1 MLMSLAKSTTV
12 VGSNTLASRILGLVR
27 DVLFARLFGAG
38 AGMDVFV
45 VAFQIPN
52 FLRRLFAEGAF
63 SQAFVPVLSEYQSR
77 GPHAEVKALADRVA
91 GTLGVALFL
100 VTLLGIIA
108 APLFILLFAPGFS
121 GKPDKLVLASEM
133 LRLMFPYLFF
143 ISLTAFA
150 GGILNTYGRFGVPAF
165 TPVFLNLVLIGAAI
179 WLSPLFAEPI
189 HGLAIGVLVAG
200 LVQLAF
206 QLPFLRQI
214 GLLPRPRWGWSHP
227 GVRKIGR
234 LMLPAILGSSV
245 AQINLIVDRIIAS
258 FLVTGSISWLYYSDR
273 LLEFPLGIFAIAL
286 ATVILPGL
294 SRRHAEQ
301 SMAAF
306 SATLDWALKLVM
318 VIALPAAVG
327 LFMLAGPMLATLFQY
342 GEFTAADTRMASLSL
357 MAYSVALLGFTLVK
371 VLSPGYFARQDIR
384 TPVRISIRAMFVNIA
399 LNLAIVVPMFR
410 LGISGAHAGLAAATG
425 LAAIYNASAL
435 YAGLRRTGIYAP
447 GEGWRP
453 LAVRVLLANL
463 AMAAALALVAGPLD
477 GWLEAT
483 WHVRSLRL
491 AGCIGLGLVVYLA
504 ALLALGLRPRHLRSR
519 PGTPPASHSV

>member
-1 MLMSLAKSTTV
+1 MSLTRSTTV
-12 VGSNTLASRILGLVR
+12 VGGNTLASRVLGLAR
-27 DVLFARLFGAG
+27 DVVFARVFGAG

-63 SQAFVPVLSEYQSR
+63 SQAFVPVLSEYQAKGS
-77 GPHAEVKALADRVA
+77 HEEVKALADRVA

-121 GKPDKLVLASEM
+121 DEPDKLALASEM
-133 LRLMFPYLFF
+133 LRFTFPYLFF

-165 TPVFLNLVLIGAAI
+165 TPVFLNLVLIGAAV
-179 WLSPLFAEPI
+179 WLSPRYEQPIFA
-189 HGLAIGVLVAG
+189 LAIGVLIAGVA
-200 LVQLAF
+200 QLAF
-206 QLPFLRQI
+206 QLPFLRAI
-214 GLLPRPRWGWSHP
+214 RLLPRPRWGWSHP
-227 GVRKIGR
+227 GVQKIGR

-306 SATLDWALKLVM
+306 SATLDWALKLVA

-342 GEFTAADTRMASLSL
+342 GETTAFDTRMAQLSL
-357 MAYSVALLGFTLVK
+357 MAYSVALVGFTLVK
-371 VLSPGYFARQDIR
+371 VLSPGYFSRQDIR
-384 TPVRISIRAMFVNIA
+384 TPVRVSIRAVFVNIG
-399 LNLAIVVPMFR
+399 LNLLFVVPMIVQ
-410 LGISGAHAGLAAATG
+410 GIPGAHAGLAAATG
-425 LAAIYNASAL
+425 LAAVYNASAL
-435 YAGLRRTGIYAP
+435 YRGLRDNGVYAP
-447 GEGWRP
+447 GSGWGA
-453 LAVRVLLANL
+453 LAVRVLLANV
-463 AMAAALALVAGPLD
+463 AMAAALWLVAGPLD
-477 GWLEAT
+477 AWLAAS
-483 WHVRSLRL
+483 WDARVLRL
-491 AGCIGLGLVVYLA
+491 AGCIALGLAVYLG
-504 ALLALGLRPRHLRSR
+504 ALLAVGMRPRHLRSR
-519 PGTPPASHSV
+519 LGTPPASHSV

>member
-1 MLMSLAKSTTV
+1 MSLARSTSV
-12 VGSNTLASRILGLVR
+12 VGGNTLASRVLGFAR
-27 DVLFARLFGAG
+27 DVVFARLFGAG

-77 GPHAEVKALADRVA
+77 GSHAEVKALADRVA

-100 VTLLGIIA
+100 VTLVGIIA
-108 APLFILLFAPGFS
+108 APLFILLFAPGFA
-121 GKPDKLVLASEM
+121 GETEKLALASEM
-133 LRLMFPYLFF
+133 LRLTFPYLFF

-179 WLSPLFAEPI
+179 WLSPLFDEPI
-189 HGLAIGVLVAG
+189 LGLAIGVFIAG
-200 LVQLAF
+200 VVQLAF
-206 QLPFLRQI
+206 QVPFLRAI

-245 AQINLIVDRIIAS
+245 AQINLIVDRVIAS

-301 SMAAF
+301 SMVAF
-306 SATLDWALKLVM
+306 SATLDWALKLVA

-327 LFMLAGPMLATLFQY
+327 MFLLAGPMLATLFQY
-342 GEFTAADTRMASLSL
+342 GEFTAADTRMASFSL
-357 MAYSVALLGFTLVK
+357 MAYSVALVGFTLVK
-371 VLSPGYFARQDIR
+371 VLSPGYFSRQDIR
-384 TPVRISIRAMFVNIA
+384 TPVRVSIRAMLVNIV
-399 LNLAIVVPMFR
+399 LNVAIVVPMVQ
-410 LGISGAHAGLAAATG
+410 LGIPGAHAGLATATG
-425 LAAIYNASAL
+425 IAAVYNASAL
-435 YAGLRRTGIYAP
+435 YRGLRSTGIYVP
-447 GEGWRP
+447 GDGWRL
-453 LAVRVLLANL
+453 LALRVLLANL
-463 AMAAALALVAGPLD
+463 AMGAALFLVAGPLD
-477 GWLEAT
+477 GWLAAA
-483 WHVRSLRL
+483 WHERTLRL
-491 AGCIGLGLVVYLA
+491 AACVGLGIIVYIA
-504 ALLALGLRPRHLRSR
+504 SLLALGLRPGHLRGR
-519 PGTPPASHSV
+519 PGAPPPRHSV

>member
-1 MLMSLAKSTTV
+1 MSLARSTSV
-12 VGSNTLASRILGLVR
+12 VGGNTLASRVLGFAR
-27 DVLFARLFGAG
+27 DVVFARLFGAG

-63 SQAFVPVLSEYQSR
+63 SQAFVPVLSEYQAR
-77 GPHAEVKALADRVA
+77 GSHAEVKAMADRVA

-100 VTLLGIIA
+100 VTLVGIVA
-108 APLFILLFAPGFS
+108 APLFILLFAPGFA
-121 GKPDKLVLASEM
+121 GETAKLALASEM
-133 LRLMFPYLFF
+133 LRLTFPYLFF

-179 WLSPLFAEPI
+179 WLSPRFEEPI
-189 HGLAIGVLVAG
+189 LGLAIGVFIAG
-200 LVQLAF
+200 VVQLAF
-206 QLPFLRQI
+206 QLPFLRAI

-245 AQINLIVDRIIAS
+245 AQINLIVDRVIAS

-306 SATLDWALKLVM
+306 SATLDWALKLVA

-327 LFMLAGPMLATLFQY
+327 MFLLAGPMLATLFQY
-342 GEFTAADTRMASLSL
+342 GEFTAADTRMASFSL
-357 MAYSVALLGFTLVK
+357 MAYSVALVGFTLVK
-371 VLSPGYFARQDIR
+371 VLSPGYFSRQDIR
-384 TPVRISIRAMFVNIA
+384 TPVRVSIRAMLVNIA
-399 LNLAIVVPMFR
+399 LNVAIVVPMVQ
-410 LGISGAHAGLAAATG
+410 LGIPGAHAGLATATG
-425 LAAIYNASAL
+425 IAAVYNASAL
-435 YAGLRRTGIYAP
+435 YRGLRSTGIYVP
-447 GEGWRP
+447 GDGWRP
-453 LAVRVLLANL
+453 LALRVLLANL
-463 AMAAALALVAGPLD
+463 AMAAALFLVAGPLD
-477 GWLEAT
+477 GWLAAA
-483 WHVRSLRL
+483 WHERTLRL
-491 AGCIGLGLVVYLA
+491 AACIGLGIVVYIA
-504 ALLALGLRPRHLRSR
+504 SLLALGLRPGHLRSR
-519 PGTPPASHSV
+519 PGAPPPRHSV

>member
-1 MLMSLAKSTTV
+1 MSLARSTTV
-12 VGSNTLASRILGLVR
+12 VGGNTLASRVLGFAR
-27 DVLFARLFGAG
+27 DVVFARLFGAG

-63 SQAFVPVLSEYQSR
+63 SQAFVPVLSEYQAKGS
-77 GPHAEVKALADRVA
+77 HEEVKALADRVA

-100 VTLLGIIA
+100 VTLVGILA

-121 GKPDKLVLASEM
+121 TAPDKLALASEM
-133 LRLMFPYLFF
+133 LRFTFPYLFF

-179 WLSPLFAEPI
+179 WLSPRFAEPI
-189 HGLAIGVLVAG
+189 FGLAIGVLVAG
-200 LVQLAF
+200 AVQLAF
-206 QLPFLRQI
+206 QLPFLRAI
-214 GLLPRPRWGWSHP
+214 RLLPRPRWGWNHP
-227 GVRKIGR
+227 GVRKIGK

-306 SATLDWALKLVM
+306 SATLDWALKLVA

-327 LFMLAGPMLATLFQY
+327 MFMLAGPMLATLFQY
-342 GEFTAADTRMASLSL
+342 GEFAAADTQMARLSL
-357 MAYSVALLGFTLVK
+357 MAYSVALVGFTLVK
-371 VLSPGYFARQDIR
+371 VLSPGYFSRQDVR
-384 TPVRISIRAMFVNIA
+384 TPVLVSIRAVIVNIGLNA
-399 LNLAIVVPMFR
+399 LIVVPMVV
-410 LGISGAHAGLAAATG
+410 LGIPGAHAGLAAATG
-425 LAAIYNASAL
+425 LAAIYNATAL
-435 YAGLRRTGIYAP
+435 YRGLRGSGIYVP
-447 GEGWRP
+447 GAGWRV
-453 LAVRVLLANL
+453 LSLRVLLANL
-463 AMAAALALVAGPLD
+463 VMAGALWLAGGPLES
-477 GWLEAT
+477 WLDAS
-483 WHVRSLRL
+483 WDDRALRL
-491 AGCIGLGLVVYLA
+491 VGCIMLGLA
-504 ALLALGLRPRHLRSR
+504 AYAGTLLALGLRLRHLRGRSSA
-519 PGTPPASHSV
+519 PPPPHSV